1 MMQLASW
8 RDTMNN
14 MFKNIVSRRRNIN
27 SIYKNLTK
35 QDTVN
40 LLVSIFA
47 TLLLLFP
54 VYVFYINIF
63 IVELFYKNQL
73 YFHLVIAFLLLCITF
88 SIFENIYIYNI
99 DRDITK
105 EDRRINLL
113 VNTSISFVLSLS
125 FAIPVYF
132 ILR

>member
-1 MMQLASW
+1 
-8 RDTMNN
+8 MNN